1 MSQMKNRLKLPGTY
15 FFVNA
20 FFEAE
25 ILKMPFFSLIHAL
38 RIRHRLIFTNVIH
51 CSRLRLSVGY
61 FIYFK
66 FARVSSIVYQYC
78 YLFSSIKE
86 TNWLIS
92 KEMCVFLF
100 DVFNGCSVV
109 KKQIKVKEVQTFTI
123 EKSGVLKTCPKGKF
137 IGNKI

>member
-1 MSQMKNRLKLPGTY
+1 M

-38 RIRHRLIFTNVIH
+38 RIQYRLIFTNVIH

-100 DVFNGCSVV
+100 DV
-109 KKQIKVKEVQTFTI
+109 
-123 EKSGVLKTCPKGKF
+123 LMDAL
-137 IGNKI
+137 